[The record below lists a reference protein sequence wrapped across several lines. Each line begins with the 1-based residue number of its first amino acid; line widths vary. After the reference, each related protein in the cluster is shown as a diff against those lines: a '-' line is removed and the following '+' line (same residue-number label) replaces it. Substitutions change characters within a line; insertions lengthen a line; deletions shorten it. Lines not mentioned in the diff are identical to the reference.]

1 MKPQKLLSYP
11 KCVVMAEVT
20 PLRVRINGAD
30 ASEQQSLIMPGVA
43 AQPVPCGDL
52 FGGAAGQ
59 SLSKFVCG
67 DAAKGVGLLGGS
79 SG

>member
-43 AQPVPCGDL
+43 AQPVPCVR
-52 FGGAAGQ
+52 GGA
-59 SLSKFVCG
+59 KFVT
-67 DAAKGVGLLGGS
+67 AATGKACS
-79 SG
+79 QAFPQS

>member
-59 SLSKFVCG
+59 VQFVCG

>member
-59 SLSKFVCG
+59 SLFV
-67 DAAKGVGLLGGS
+67 ATLQKALGCWAPVLA
-79 SG
+79 

>member
-20 PLRVRINGAD
+20 ALRVRINGAD

-43 AQPVPCGDL
+43 AQPALCARRGKVCDR
-52 FGGAAGQ
+52 GGGESLQ
-59 SLSKFVCG
+59 S
-67 DAAKGVGLLGGS
+67 
-79 SG
+79 